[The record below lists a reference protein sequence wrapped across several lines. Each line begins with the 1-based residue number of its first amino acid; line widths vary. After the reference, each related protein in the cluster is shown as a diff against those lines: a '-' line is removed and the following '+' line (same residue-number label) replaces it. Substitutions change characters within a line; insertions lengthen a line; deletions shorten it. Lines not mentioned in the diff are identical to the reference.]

1 MHGGVPVNKEFI
13 DLFAIKKK
21 IVKAY
26 KKPLIRNVEEGTF
39 IANHNGEILNST
51 PNFKN

>member
-13 DLFAIKKK
+13 DLFEMQNSQCL
-21 IVKAY
+21 
-26 KKPLIRNVEEGTF
+26 KKPFIRNIEEGTF

-51 PNFKN
+51 TNFKN